1 MNIHH
6 LSLAFIV
13 ALLLSFGSV
22 EAREYKIIAYTVDAD
37 DTMDSITRNYLPSDR
52 GASIEAFAEFKE
64 GIFEYNYDRIFS
76 DRIPYEVR
84 VGDCLYIT
92 FWE

>member
-1 MNIHH
+1 MNMHH

-22 EAREYKIIAYTVDAD
+22 EAREYKIIAYTVEAN
-37 DTMDSITRNYLPSDR
+37 DTMDSIARTYLPSDR
-52 GASIEAFAEFKE
+52 GASLEAFAEFRE
-64 GIFEYNYDRIFS
+64 GIFEYNYDRLFS

-84 VGDCLYIT
+84 AGDFLYIT

>member
-1 MNIHH
+1 MNRYH

-22 EAREYKIIAYTVDAD
+22 EAREYKILAYTVNAN
-37 DTMDSITRNYLPSDR
+37 DTMDSIARTYLPSDQ
-52 GASIEAFAEFKE
+52 GASLEAFAEFRE
-64 GIFEYNYDRIFS
+64 GIFEYNYDRVFI

-84 VGDCLYIT
+84 AGDCLYIT